1 VFFDIIFMLDMVEMH
16 FGVGFGVLDAWTKT
30 KLC

>member
-1 VFFDIIFMLDMVEMH
+1 VLFDIIFMLGMVEMR
-16 FGVGFGVLDAWTKT
+16 FGVLDAWTET

>member
-1 VFFDIIFMLDMVEMH
+1 MRFD
-16 FGVGFGVLDAWTKT
+16 VGFGVLDAWTET